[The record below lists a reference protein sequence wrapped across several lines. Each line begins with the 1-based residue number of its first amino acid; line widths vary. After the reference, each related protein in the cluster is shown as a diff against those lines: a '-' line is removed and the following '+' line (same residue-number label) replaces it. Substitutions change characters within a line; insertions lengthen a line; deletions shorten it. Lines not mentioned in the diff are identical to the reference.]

1 LVIEATVH
9 SGCLQRPFKFIEEQ
23 PVGLVNL
30 ASTLY
35 KDNLKATNWI
45 YGNTTEQDYKKYLF
59 QISTQYNL
67 TSCPLA
73 YPYVNPN

>member
-1 LVIEATVH
+1 MT
-9 SGCLQRPFKFIEEQ
+9 Q
-23 PVGLVNL
+23 VGIANVTNYVNI
-30 ASTLY
+30 S
-35 KDNLKATNWI
+35 NLSVDNWI

-73 YPYVNPN
+73 YPYVNPT